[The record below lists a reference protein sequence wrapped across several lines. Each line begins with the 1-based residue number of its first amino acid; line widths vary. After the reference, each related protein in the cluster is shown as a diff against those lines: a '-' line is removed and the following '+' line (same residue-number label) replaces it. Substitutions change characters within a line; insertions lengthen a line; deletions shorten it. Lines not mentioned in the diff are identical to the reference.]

1 MTKEELFKDLKAKH
15 PDWSD
20 EQIWTQVSIMISA
33 GAPDGPISRGGADV
47 NPTEEII
54 RIVLEKAKEWL
65 FEVLPDIFMKVADF
79 FTELIDSLPD
89 WAKNGLSYAFRL
101 IARYFG
107 NDNY

>member
-1 MTKEELFKDLKAKH
+1 MSKDDLFRELKAKH

-20 EQIWTQVSIMISA
+20 EQIWTQVSIMIS
-33 GAPDGPISRGGADV
+33 GADAVTSGGPDV

-65 FEVLPDIFMKVADF
+65 FEVLPDVFMKVADF

-89 WAKNGLSYAFRL
+89 WAKNGLKFAFKL
-101 IARYFG
+101 IARHFG
-107 NDNY
+107 NDYYDY

>member
-1 MTKEELFKDLKAKH
+1 MSKEELFRDLKAKH

-20 EQIWTQVSIMISA
+20 EQIWTQVSIMLSGAETVSA
-33 GAPDGPISRGGADV
+33 GGSNV